1 MHFLYQKIS
10 GGWPFLVVGLLL
22 ICLWGTLLFSSPSSA
37 LSVDQQNNQATYGL
51 TLPNIMAPV
60 IRKEVNKEPMDE
72 EDKMSVSRIRLPNLW
87 QLMKGWK

>member
-37 LSVDQQNNQATYGL
+37 LSVGQQKNQATYGL

-72 EDKMSVSRIRLPNLW
+72 EGDLAVRIRLPNLW
-87 QLMKGWK
+87 QLTKGWK